1 MEHIKSAIYAPV
13 VERQSRAT
21 RVWKAYHRMIVTL
34 IATTSPPWLLFSSL
48 FSLLNVLGMDA
59 VWPRLVLT
67 CFPLFLSI
75 PERMTITPT
84 IGYLTFSSL
93 RVVHSSLD
101 HELT

>member
-67 CFPLFLSI
+67 CFPTIPVNPRENDYYAYNRLLNILFPAGGPFI
-75 PERMTITPT
+75 VGP
-84 IGYLTFSSL
+84 
-93 RVVHSSLD
+93 
-101 HELT
+101 